1 MKGFWYNESRKNL
14 CGEKI
19 RELRKSLQLT
29 QKQLSIKAQLEGYDF
44 ITETAVVK
52 IELGTRFVPDYEVRI
67 FAYLLGTTTDYLL
80 SESDV

>member
-19 RELRKSLQLT
+19 RELRKSLHLT
-29 QKQLSIKAQLEGYDF
+29 QKQLSIKAQLQGYDF

-67 FAYLLGTTTDYLL
+67 FACLLGTTTDYLL